1 MIYGFHNQTN
11 LNIKND
17 IDFLI
22 INNVKHFSFYSLE
35 IKENTLWYKQN
46 YLTDEY
52 KIENH
57 LKFINSYLNAK
68 KFKRYEVSSICKE
81 NKYQSLHNVL
91 IWKANDWTAIELGG
105 YGSLYH
111 YCSSITNWQIKK
123 EKLLKT
129 DLYYLIMFMVCVWQ
143 KS

>member
-1 MIYGFHNQTN
+1 M
-11 LNIKND
+11 NIK
-17 IDFLI
+17 LKI
-22 INNVKHFSFYSLE
+22 I
-35 IKENTLWYKQN
+35 
-46 YLTDEY
+46 
-52 KIENH
+52 
-57 LKFINSYLNAK
+57 LKSINSYLNAK

-81 NKYQSLHNVL
+81 NKYQSIHNVL
-91 IWKANDWTAIELGG
+91 ICKANDWTAIELGG
-105 YGSLYH
+105 HGFENNTLYH